1 MKRTM
6 KLTRI
11 TTPFVAIAFAATTAF
26 SASAQQLTVMGADEG
41 ANPAGTIPA
50 WTGEVLKAP
59 AGFKPGI
66 LYPDPFAS
74 EKPTLVITPA
84 NAEEHKANL
93 TPGQLAT
100 FKKYPTYKI
109 NVYPT
114 HRTGVYPKGYYD
126 ETKGNA
132 GKSKLSDSGNG
143 VLGTNGGLPFPT
155 PKNGNEAIWNA
166 LTRYRGETY
175 ETDNV
180 QLAVTRG
187 GDYTPVRFQY
197 QLDFQFGSLN
207 KKPSERTD
215 NLLFYFLQRIVAP
228 ARLAGSVLLVHEPL
242 DQTKVFRSAWTYN
255 PGQRRVRQAPN
266 VAYDNPG
273 TAADGLR
280 TNDDFNIFNGA
291 TDRYDFE
298 LVGKKEIYIPYNS
311 YKLSSG
317 AKLDDITR
325 PGHLNPD
332 LVRNELH
339 RVWVVDSKL
348 KKGTSHLYA
357 RRTFY
362 LDEDTWTPVLVD
374 KYDGRGELFRTG
386 EYHSIQLWDVPM
398 TFGTVEV
405 HSDLQS
411 GRYLALGVRTG
422 DDKMY
427 APSKLTAAD
436 FTPASLRESG
446 VR

>member
-1 MKRTM
+1 M
-6 KLTRI
+6 KLIRI
-11 TTPFVAIAFAATTAF
+11 STTIVAAAFGAMTAF
-26 SASAQQLTVMGADEG
+26 SAQAEPLNTMGGDTA
-41 ANPAGTIPA
+41 ANAAGTIPA

-59 AGFKPGI
+59 AGFKSGI
-66 LYPDPFAS
+66 LYPDPYAS
-74 EKPTLVITPA
+74 EKPTLVITAA
-84 NAEEHKANL
+84 NAEEHKA
-93 TPGQLAT
+93 QLAAGHLAM
-100 FKKYPTYKI
+100 FKKYPNYKI

-126 ETKGNA
+126 ETKANA
-132 GKSKLSDSGNG
+132 GKAKLSDSGNG
-143 VLGTNGGLPFPT
+143 VLGVNGGLPFPT

-187 GDYTPVRFQY
+187 GEYTPVRFQY

-207 KKPSERTD
+207 KKPAERTD

-311 YKLSSG
+311 YKVSSG
-317 AKLDDITR
+317 VKLEDIVR
-325 PGHLNPD
+325 PGFVNPD
-332 LVRNELH
+332 YTRYELH

-362 LDEDTWTPVLVD
+362 LDEDTWTPVMVD

-411 GRYLALGVRTG
+411 GRFLALGVRTG
-422 DDKMY
+422 EDKMY
-427 APSKLTAAD
+427 APSKLTQAD

>member
-1 MKRTM
+1 MKSIRLNTA
-6 KLTRI
+6 L
-11 TTPFVAIAFAATTAF
+11 IAAAFGVMTAF
-26 SASAQQLTVMGADEG
+26 SASAEELTPTGAEVAG
-41 ANPAGTIPA
+41 NAAGTIPA

-59 AGFKPGI
+59 AGAKPGI

-74 EKPTLVITPA
+74 EKPTLTITAA
-84 NAEEHKANL
+84 NAEEHKAQL
-93 TPGQLAT
+93 TAGQLAT
-100 FKKYPTYKI
+100 FKKYPNYKI
-109 NVYPT
+109 NVYPS
-114 HRTGVYPKGYYD
+114 HRTGVFPKGYYD
-126 ETKGNA
+126 ETKANL
-132 GKSKLSDSGNG
+132 GKAKLSDGSNG
-143 VLGTNGGLPFPT
+143 VLGVSGGLPFPT
-155 PKNGNEAIWNA
+155 PKNGSEAIWNS

-175 ETDNV
+175 GTDNM

-187 GDYTPVRFQY
+187 GDFTPVRFQY
-197 QLDFQFGSLN
+197 LIDYNFSALS
-207 KKPSERTD
+207 KKPAERAD

-228 ARLAGSVLLVHEPL
+228 ARLAGSVLLVHETL
-242 DQTKVFRSAWTYN
+242 DQTKSFRSAWTYN

-280 TNDDFNIFNGA
+280 TNDDFAIYNGA

-298 LVGKKEIYIPYNS
+298 LVGKREIYIPYNS

-317 AKLDDITR
+317 AKQEDIVR
-325 PGHLNPD
+325 PGFLNPD
-332 LVRNELH
+332 LTRYELH

-362 LDEDTWTPVLVD
+362 LDEDTWLPVLAD

-386 EYHSIQLWDVPM
+386 EFHSIQLWDVPM
-398 TFGTVEV
+398 NYGTTEV
-405 HSDLQS
+405 HADLQS

-422 DDKMY
+422 EDKMY
-427 APSKLTAAD
+427 VPTKLTIAD

>member
-1 MKRTM
+1 M
-6 KLTRI
+6 KLNRI
-11 TTPFVAIAFAATTAF
+11 STALIAATFGAMSAF
-26 SASAQQLTVMGADEG
+26 SAQAQELNTMGGEIA
-41 ANPAGTIPA
+41 ANAAGTIPA

-59 AGFKPGI
+59 SGFKPGI
-66 LYPDPFAS
+66 LYPDPFAA
-74 EKPTLVITPA
+74 EKPSLVITPA
-84 NAEEHKANL
+84 NAEEHKAHL
-93 TPGQLAT
+93 TAGQLAA
-100 FKKYPTYKI
+100 FKKYPSYKI

-126 ETKGNA
+126 ETKANA
-132 GKSKLSDSGNG
+132 GKAKLSDSGNG
-143 VLGTNGGLPFPT
+143 VLGVNGGLPFPT

-197 QLDFQFGSLN
+197 QLDFQFGSLD
-207 KKPSERTD
+207 KKPAERTD

-280 TNDDFNIFNGA
+280 TNDDFNIYNGA

-311 YKLSSG
+311 YKVSSG
-317 AKLDDITR
+317 IKLDDITR

-332 LVRNELH
+332 FTRYELH

-374 KYDGRGELFRTG
+374 KYDGRGELFRTA

-398 TFGTVEV
+398 TFGTIEV

>member
-1 MKRTM
+1 MQSIR
-6 KLTRI
+6 LN
-11 TTPFVAIAFAATTAF
+11 TTLIATAFGVMTAF
-26 SASAQQLTVMGADEG
+26 SATAAELTATGADVAG
-41 ANPAGTIPA
+41 NAAGTIPA
-50 WTGEVLKAP
+50 WTGEALKAP
-59 AGFKPGI
+59 AGAKPGI
-66 LYPDPFAS
+66 LYPDPYAA
-74 EKPTLVITPA
+74 EKPTLTITAA
-84 NAEEHKANL
+84 NAEEHKAQL
-93 TPGQLAT
+93 TAGQLAT
-100 FKKYPTYKI
+100 FKKYPNYKI

-114 HRTGVYPKGYYD
+114 HRTGVFPKGYYD
-126 ETKGNA
+126 ETKANA
-132 GKSKLSDSGNG
+132 GKAKLSDSGNG
-143 VLGTNGGLPFPT
+143 VLGVSGGLPFPT
-155 PKNGNEAIWNA
+155 PKNGSEAIWNS

-175 ETDNV
+175 ATDNM

-187 GDYTPVRFQY
+187 GDFTPVRFQY
-197 QLDFQFGSLN
+197 LIDYNFSSLN
-207 KKPSERTD
+207 KKPSERAD

-242 DQTKVFRSAWTYN
+242 DQTTVFRSAWTYN

-280 TNDDFNIFNGA
+280 TNDDFAIFNGA

-298 LVGKKEIYIPYNS
+298 LVGKREIYVPYNS

-317 AKLDDITR
+317 AKQEDIVR
-325 PGHLNPD
+325 PGFLNPD
-332 LVRNELH
+332 LTRYELH

-362 LDEDTWTPVLVD
+362 LDEDTWLPVLVD

-386 EYHSIQLWDVPM
+386 EFHSIQLWDVPM
-398 TFGTVEV
+398 NYGTVEV
-405 HSDLQS
+405 HADLQS

-422 DDKMY
+422 EDKMY
-427 APSKLTAAD
+427 VQTKLTVAD

>member
-1 MKRTM
+1 MNIKTRFSTPLLAAVVAAFASAAHAED
-6 KLTRI
+6 LT
-11 TTPFVAIAFAATTAF
+11 PMGAIA
-26 SASAQQLTVMGADEG
+26 G
-41 ANPAGTIPA
+41 ANADGSIPA

-59 AGFKPGI
+59 AGFQPGV
-66 LYPDPFAS
+66 LYPDPYAS
-74 EKPTLVITPA
+74 EKPVLVITPE
-84 NAEEHKANL
+84 NAAQHKDKLSA
-93 TPGQLAT
+93 GQLAQ
-100 FKKYPTYKI
+100 FKKYPSYRI

-126 ETKGNA
+126 ETIANA
-132 GKSKLSDSGNG
+132 GKAKLSPGGNG
-143 VLGTNGGLPFPT
+143 VLGVNGGLPFPK
-155 PKNGNEAIWNA
+155 PANGNEAIWNA

-175 ETDNV
+175 ATDNV
-180 QLAVTRG
+180 QLAVTRT
-187 GDYTPVRFQY
+187 GDYTPVRFEY
-197 QLDFQFGSLN
+197 LLDFNFAALN

-242 DQTKVFRSAWTYN
+242 DQVKVFRSAWTYN

-280 TNDDFNIFNGA
+280 TNDDFAIFNGA

-298 LVGKKEIYIPYNS
+298 LVGRKEIYIPYNS

-317 AKLDDITR
+317 VKLDDVTR

-332 LVRNELH
+332 LVRHELH

-362 LDEDTWTPVLVD
+362 LDEDSWLPVLVD

-386 EYHSIQLWDVPM
+386 EFHSIQLWDVPM
-398 TFGTVEV
+398 NYGTVEV

-422 DDKMY
+422 DNKMY
-427 APSKLTAAD
+427 APRKLTAAD

>member
-1 MKRTM
+1 MKTIRLKTSLIAAAFGVM
-6 KLTRI
+6 AAFPAAAEELTA
-11 TTPFVAIAFAATTAF
+11 TGAEVAGNA
-26 SASAQQLTVMGADEG
+26 
-41 ANPAGTIPA
+41 AGTIPA

-59 AGFKPGI
+59 AGAKPGI

-74 EKPTLVITPA
+74 EKPTLTITAA

-93 TPGQLAT
+93 SAGQMAI
-100 FKKYPTYKI
+100 FKKYPNYKI
-109 NVYPT
+109 NVYPS
-114 HRTGVYPKGYYD
+114 HRTGVFPQGYYD
-126 ETKGNA
+126 ETKANA
-132 GKSKLSDSGNG
+132 GKAKLSDSGNG
-143 VLGTNGGLPFPT
+143 VLGVNGGLPFPQ
-155 PKNGNEAIWNA
+155 PKNGSEAIWNA

-175 ETDNV
+175 GTDNM

-187 GDYTPVRFQY
+187 GDFTPVRFQY
-197 QLDFQFGSLN
+197 LIDYNFSALG
-207 KKPSERTD
+207 KKPADRED

-280 TNDDFNIFNGA
+280 TNDDFALYNGA

-298 LVGKKEIYIPYNS
+298 LVGKREIYIPYNS

-317 AKLDDITR
+317 AKQEDIVR
-325 PGHLNPD
+325 PGFLNPD
-332 LVRNELH
+332 LTRYELH

-348 KKGTSHLYA
+348 RKGTSHLYA

-362 LDEDTWTPVLVD
+362 LDEDTWLPALVD
-374 KYDGRGELFRTG
+374 KYDGRGELFRTA
-386 EYHSIQLWDVPM
+386 EFHSIQLWDVPM
-398 TFGTVEV
+398 NYGTTEV

-427 APSKLTAAD
+427 VPTKLSVAD

>member
-1 MKRTM
+1 MKAN
-6 KLTRI
+6 RI
-11 TTPFVAIAFAATTAF
+11 TSTLVAAAFGALASL
-26 SASAQQLTVMGADEG
+26 SAHAQEVTVMGAEAG
-41 ANPAGTIPA
+41 ANAAGTIPA

-59 AGFKPGI
+59 AGFKPGV

-74 EKPTLVITPA
+74 EQPTLVITAA
-84 NAEEHKANL
+84 NAEANKDKL
-93 TPGQLAT
+93 TAGQLAT
-100 FKKYPTYKI
+100 FKKYPSYKI

-126 ETKGNA
+126 ETRANA
-132 GKSKLSDSGNG
+132 GKAKLTAGGNG
-143 VLGTNGGLPFPT
+143 VVGVTGGLPFPK
-155 PKNGNEAIWNA
+155 PANGSEAIWNA

-175 ETDNV
+175 ATDNI

-187 GDYTPVRFQY
+187 GDYTPVRFEY
-197 QLDFQFGSLN
+197 LLDFNFASLN
-207 KKPSERTD
+207 KKPEERTD

-242 DQTKVFRSAWTYN
+242 DQVKVFRSAWTYN

-280 TNDDFNIFNGA
+280 TNDDFNIYNGA

-298 LVGKKEIYIPYNS
+298 LVGKREIYIPYNS

-317 AKLDDITR
+317 VKLEDVTR

-332 LVRNELH
+332 LVRHELH

-362 LDEDTWTPVLVD
+362 LDEDTWLPVLVD

-398 TFGTVEV
+398 NYGTVEV
-405 HSDLQS
+405 HADLQS

-422 DDKMY
+422 ENKMY
-427 APSKLTAAD
+427 APSKLTSAD

>member
-1 MKRTM
+1 MKAN
-6 KLTRI
+6 RI
-11 TTPFVAIAFAATTAF
+11 TSTLVAAAFGALASF
-26 SASAQQLTVMGADEG
+26 SAHAQNLTVTGADAG
-41 ANPAGTIPA
+41 ANADGTIPA

-59 AGFKPGI
+59 AGFKPGV

-74 EKPTLVITPA
+74 EQPTLVITAA
-84 NAEEHKANL
+84 NAEAHKDKL
-93 TPGQLAT
+93 TAGQLAT

-126 ETKGNA
+126 ETKANA
-132 GKSKLSDSGNG
+132 GKAKLTAGGNG
-143 VLGTNGGLPFPT
+143 VVGVTGGLPFPK
-155 PKNGNEAIWNA
+155 PANGSEAIWNA

-175 ETDNV
+175 ATDNI

-187 GDYTPVRFQY
+187 GDYTPVRFEY
-197 QLDFQFGSLN
+197 LLDFNFASLN
-207 KKPSERTD
+207 KKPEERTD

-242 DQTKVFRSAWTYN
+242 DQVKVFRSAWTYN

-280 TNDDFNIFNGA
+280 TNDDFGIYNGA

-317 AKLDDITR
+317 VKLEDITR

-332 LVRNELH
+332 LVRHELH

-362 LDEDTWTPVLVD
+362 LDEDTWLPVLVD

-386 EYHSIQLWDVPM
+386 EFHSIQLWDVPM
-398 TFGTVEV
+398 NYGTVEV

-422 DDKMY
+422 ENKMY
-427 APSKLTAAD
+427 APSKLTSAD

>member
-1 MKRTM
+1 MKPIRLKTS
-6 KLTRI
+6 L
-11 TTPFVAIAFAATTAF
+11 IAAAFGVMAAF
-26 SASAQQLTVMGADEG
+26 SAAAEEFTATGAEVAG
-41 ANPAGTIPA
+41 NAAGTIPA

-59 AGFKPGI
+59 AGAKPGI

-74 EKPTLVITPA
+74 EKPTLTITAA
-84 NAEEHKANL
+84 NAEEHKAHL
-93 TPGQLAT
+93 TAGQLAI
-100 FKKYPTYKI
+100 FKKYPNYKI
-109 NVYPT
+109 NVYPS
-114 HRTGVYPKGYYD
+114 HRTGVFPQGYYD
-126 ETKGNA
+126 ETKANA
-132 GKSKLSDSGNG
+132 GKAKLSDGGNG
-143 VLGTNGGLPFPT
+143 VLGVSGGLPFPQ
-155 PKNGNEAIWNA
+155 PKNGSEAIWNS

-175 ETDNV
+175 GTDNM
-180 QLAVTRG
+180 QFAVTRG
-187 GDYTPVRFQY
+187 GDFTPVRFQY
-197 QLDFQFGSLN
+197 LIDYNFSALG
-207 KKPSERTD
+207 KKPADRED

-280 TNDDFNIFNGA
+280 TNDDFALYNGA

-298 LVGKKEIYIPYNS
+298 LVGKREIYIPYNS

-317 AKLDDITR
+317 AKQEDIVR
-325 PGHLNPD
+325 PGFLNPD
-332 LVRNELH
+332 LTRYELH

-348 KKGTSHLYA
+348 RKGTSHLYA

-362 LDEDTWTPVLVD
+362 LDEDTWLPALVD

-386 EYHSIQLWDVPM
+386 EFHSIQLWDVPM
-398 TFGTVEV
+398 TYGTTEV

-427 APSKLTAAD
+427 VPTKLTVAD

>member
-1 MKRTM
+1 MNRNM

-11 TTPFVAIAFAATTAF
+11 TTPLIAAAFGAMTAF
-26 SASAQQLTVMGADEG
+26 SATAQDLTTLGAEAA
-41 ANPAGTIPA
+41 ANAAGTIPA
-50 WTGEVLKAP
+50 WTGDVLKAP
-59 AGFKPGI
+59 AGAKPGI
-66 LYPDPFAS
+66 LYPDPYAA
-74 EKPTLVITPA
+74 EKPTLVITAA
-84 NAEEHKANL
+84 NAEEHKAQL
-93 TPGQLAT
+93 SAGQLAT
-100 FKKYPTYKI
+100 LKKYPSYRI

-114 HRTGVYPKGYYD
+114 HRTGVFPKGYFD
-126 ETKGNA
+126 ETKANA
-132 GKSKLSDSGNG
+132 GKAKLSDSGNG
-143 VLGTNGGLPFPT
+143 VLGVTGGLPFPT
-155 PKNGNEAIWNA
+155 PKNGSEAIWNA

-175 ETDNV
+175 ATDNV

-187 GDYTPVRFQY
+187 GEYTPVRFQY
-197 QLDFQFGSLN
+197 LLDFNFAALN
-207 KKPSERTD
+207 KKPAERAD

-280 TNDDFNIFNGA
+280 TNDDFGIYNGA

-317 AKLDDITR
+317 VKLEDVTR
-325 PGHLNPD
+325 AGHLNPE
-332 LVRNELH
+332 LVRHELH

-357 RRTFY
+357 RRTYY
-362 LDEDTWTPVLVD
+362 LDEDTWAPVLVD

-386 EYHSIQLWDVPM
+386 ELHSIQLWDVPM
-398 TFGTVEV
+398 YYGTIEV